1 MAPSSPSRPIR
12 HKRAAISSPPN
23 PLVKYN
29 RNQSEIALKWW
40 SRKNEAV
47 VNLEDNLEEA
57 EAKVASLE
65 EALSVANDRIV
76 ELEAQLEDLMSNRNR
91 NVTAVMNA
99 VEEHGGF
106 TKITD
111 KVTQLLAIGAM
122 LVSFLGVIM
131 KRSHNVTRLRAVCD
145 ALFKN
150 VIFGAEATGIVLEE
164 IYQKYIFSEKKR
176 VFLPWK
182 ILRAIDLC
190 MAGSLNYS
198 GVEALRSVE
207 GLGRYERGILP
218 SRSQIQRVAYQLHEV
233 GQHHIPFSK
242 QDSEVGESFAY
253 DYEKFIRFL
262 LKTFKLYEIAQV
274 ESVELCM
281 TLDGAEL
288 CKGLSHITA
297 GVKITDYRAI
307 DPKDGTPLSSEG
319 VFGRIFRTQ
328 SRNYCFAMKALLGK
342 DCKTAY
348 KEFTDFFQF
357 FERLKKYGLPESALG
372 PRIKPMEIWSPQDLS
387 SIWKSLNT
395 GGGAKKNGNNHFCH
409 VCPCTGNT
417 IARFLVEENR

>member
-1 MAPSSPSRPIR
+1 MVPSSPPRPIR

-40 SRKNEAV
+40 SRKKEAV

-150 VIFGAEATGIVLEE
+150 VLI
-164 IYQKYIFSEKKR
+164 
-176 VFLPWK
+176 
-182 ILRAIDLC
+182 
-190 MAGSLNYS
+190 
-198 GVEALRSVE
+198 
-207 GLGRYERGILP
+207 
-218 SRSQIQRVAYQLHEV
+218 
-233 GQHHIPFSK
+233 
-242 QDSEVGESFAY
+242 
-253 DYEKFIRFL
+253 
-262 LKTFKLYEIAQV
+262 
-274 ESVELCM
+274 
-281 TLDGAEL
+281 
-288 CKGLSHITA
+288 
-297 GVKITDYRAI
+297 
-307 DPKDGTPLSSEG
+307 
-319 VFGRIFRTQ
+319 
-328 SRNYCFAMKALLGK
+328 
-342 DCKTAY
+342 
-348 KEFTDFFQF
+348 
-357 FERLKKYGLPESALG
+357 
-372 PRIKPMEIWSPQDLS
+372 
-387 SIWKSLNT
+387 
-395 GGGAKKNGNNHFCH
+395 FCH
-409 VCPCTGNT
+409 VK
-417 IARFLVEENR
+417 IQS